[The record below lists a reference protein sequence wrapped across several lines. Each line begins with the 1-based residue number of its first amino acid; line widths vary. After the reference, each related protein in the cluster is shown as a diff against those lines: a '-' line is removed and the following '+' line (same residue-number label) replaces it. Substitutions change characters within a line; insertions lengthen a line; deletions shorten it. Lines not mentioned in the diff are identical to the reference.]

1 MINPARLNKLAPK
14 KQSMYGAQEMQA
26 STEMTKVNY
35 LDGGST
41 TMDSLVSVT
50 KRMYVLLPES
60 FGLSNKK
67 KLHKFLGVSTTQ
79 LHWQQ
84 VGVFTAGA
92 ATTKVSAV

>member
-41 TMDSLVSVT
+41 TMDSSGSDT
-50 KRMYVLLPES
+50 KRTYVLLPES
-60 FGLSNKK
+60 FGLSQKNR
-67 KLHKFLGVSTTQ
+67 LHKFPGASTTL
-79 LHWQQ
+79 LH
-84 VGVFTAGA
+84 
-92 ATTKVSAV
+92 